1 MLIKRQKTVELAEGS
16 RQPESYAMRQD
27 LSEQHAAQSYD
38 WSPENLQ
45 QGLVEERRFDRTAS
59 ERRRGWRRIEDRE
72 LISKAHEEATA
83 IRENAHAVG
92 FQEGLNEAQ
101 AVIDE
106 LRHVIES
113 QLSLRE
119 KALESVTKDI
129 GELAVEVAARIIKI
143 EVSCD
148 ETLVMSL
155 VRDTI
160 QKSSQGQRGK
170 GSKRVLIKVNPDDVA
185 VVKQQLKEDASKG
198 DFQSGELVVM
208 GEATVDA
215 GSCILETD
223 GGMIDASFTTQLEIL
238 YRLFGGQSHASNQSS
253 AQNEQSEHD

>member
-1 MLIKRQKTVELAEGS
+1 MLIKRQKTVELAEGN
-16 RQPESYAMRQD
+16 RKAESHSMNADSSQ
-27 LSEQHAAQSYD
+27 QHTSH
-38 WSPENLQ
+38 SPEWSSENFE
-45 QGLVEERRFDRTAS
+45 QGLVPERRFDRTAS

-83 IRENAHAVG
+83 IKENAYAMG
-92 FQEGLNEAQ
+92 FQEGLNHAQ
-101 AVIDE
+101 SVIDE
-106 LRHVIES
+106 LRQVIES

-119 KALESVTKDI
+119 KAMESVTKDI
-129 GELAVEVAARIIKI
+129 AELAVEVAARIIKI

-148 ETLVMSL
+148 DTLVMSL

-185 VVKQQLKEDASKG
+185 IVKQQLKEDAAKG
-198 DFQSGELVVM
+198 EFQNAELVVM
-208 GEATVDA
+208 GEASVDA

-223 GGMIDASFTTQLEIL
+223 GGMIDASFTTQMEIL
-238 YRLFGGQSHASNQSS
+238 YRLFGIQNHAQAN
-253 AQNEQSEHD
+253 AQNEQGEDA